1 MTPNVS
7 LPMYNLPEMRADNAR
22 FWEAL
27 RELLV
32 EAGLRDLPERLTFDR
47 LPVPERIG
55 PEVFFSQT
63 CGYPL
68 ETNPVLANKMLTIGV
83 IGGRGDLATAE
94 YYKVINKA
102 VNDRLGGKHI
112 AEVIINSMDFAKSIH
127 YVYGD
132 LWDGGA
138 VYIHAKAASLE
149 RADVALVGS
158 GS

>member
-55 PEVFFSQT
+55 PEVFFF
-63 CGYPL
+63 L
-68 ETNPVLANKMLTIGV
+68 
-83 IGGRGDLATAE
+83 GR
-94 YYKVINKA
+94 
-102 VNDRLGGKHI
+102 R
-112 AEVIINSMDFAKSIH
+112 
-127 YVYGD
+127 
-132 LWDGGA
+132 
-138 VYIHAKAASLE
+138 
-149 RADVALVGS
+149 R
-158 GS
+158 